1 MKLKRYVLGCYAI
14 WVTFLIA
21 AYYLLPGLRIETWGL
36 ISLSGVI
43 AIVAG
48 VVLNR
53 PARKAPWFVLAAAQ
67 ASFAA
72 GQLSFLIAAKLG
84 VVLPFPSFA
93 DALYLLTFPL
103 YAVAFLVFIKCRSPD
118 KDRRSLIDALTLT
131 AGLALLSWTFLIRP
145 YVHNADLDALQK
157 IVAIAYPLGD
167 VLTLALIA
175 RLLAPGTGR
184 TRCVQFLTLGSFGCL
199 VSDVAFDAVQ
209 LHGTFHNGTV
219 IDLGWAVFYTAWG
232 AASLHPTMATLTK
245 PVPRQ
250 QGEVSPSR
258 LAVLMLASLIAPGVL
273 LIDVPE
279 GPTSDVSVIAV
290 FSAILYLL
298 VLTRLWDAAAS
309 HRRAL
314 DRERALRQAG
324 LSLVTA
330 GDVPAVAAIVKDAV
344 DTLLGPHSQGDA
356 RLEVRI
362 DDTLR
367 AAVAPDVAP
376 PPVDRLGEL
385 AESWLPHVTGTTP
398 VLRAISELPNQA
410 RTVLPGAESM
420 LLCPVTVKDRSA
432 GDPPIGLIA
441 VFGQRRILTDLSA
454 TLEILAHQV
463 ALTLEGIRLRQAV
476 IRQRNEAYFRTLV
489 QDASDAIMIVG
500 DDGTVKYAT
509 PSTATVFGDIQVE
522 GELFWDLVAPEERG
536 EFARTFT
543 ELRER
548 ARFGPRFVDQR
559 ILRKDGKRVHIQ
571 ARCSDLRDE
580 TTVDGLVFTLRD
592 VTEQHKLEEEM
603 RHRAFHD
610 ALTGLPNRVLLQDRI
625 AQQLAS
631 TRRTALIAGVL
642 FVDLDDFKVVN
653 DTLGHSVGDELLVEA
668 AGRLHQLVR
677 GSDTAARLGG
687 DEFALL
693 IANAKDTAAVEAAAE
708 RVVAAFAEPFALATG
723 LVTST
728 VTVGVATTLDSID
741 TDELLRH
748 ADLALYAAKASGKR
762 QWRRYQPVLSSGLL
776 RRRELQEALEEAVS
790 TSAFTLVYQPIVA
803 LDTGELAGFEALVR
817 WPHPE
822 WGMMQ
827 PGQFITLAEETGQI
841 IAIGAWVLDRAT
853 TDLARWL
860 RGADGPTVS
869 PVPAPRQ
876 PVVRRPPG
884 AAQQPGV
891 PQRAGVPP
899 PSGAEL
905 AAQERLAPRRDLY
918 VSVNVSARQFADTAF
933 ADNVRRALASSGLPS
948 SALTLE
954 LTETAL
960 LRRDERLH
968 SDLMELKSIGV
979 KLAID
984 DFGTGYS
991 SLSYLREL
999 PFDVVKM
1006 DKSFVDGIADSEQ
1019 RLALADGI
1027 VQIARTLQLEVVAE
1041 GIESEVQRDL
1051 LTEMGCHYGQGFLLA
1066 MPMQPNEAEELARH
1080 GFPHT
1085 SLAPTH
1091 RL

>member
-1 MKLKRYVLGCYAI
+1 LKRYVLCGYAI
-14 WVTFLIA
+14 WVVFLIA
-21 AYYLLPGLRIETWGL
+21 AYYGLPGLRIETWGL
-36 ISLSGVI
+36 ISLSGVL

-48 VVLNR
+48 TVLNR
-53 PARKAPWFVLAAAQ
+53 PARKTPWLVLAAAQ

-72 GQLSFLIAAKLG
+72 GQLSFLIAPRIG

-103 YAVAFLVFIKCRSPD
+103 YAIAFLIFIKCRSPD

-145 YVHNADLDALQK
+145 YVHNPDLDGLQK

-209 LHGTFHNGTV
+209 LHGTFRNGTI
-219 IDLGWAVFYTAWG
+219 IDLGWALFYTAWG
-232 AASLHPTMATLTK
+232 AASLHPTMVTLTQ

-258 LAVLMLASLIAPGVL
+258 LALLMLASLIAPAVL
-273 LIDVPE
+273 LITVPK
-279 GPTSDVSVIAV
+279 GPTSDISVIAV

-314 DRERALRQAG
+314 DRERVLRQTG

-330 GDVPAVAAIVKDAV
+330 VDVPAVATIVKDAV
-344 DTLLGPHSQGDA
+344 SSLLGVHSQGDA
-356 RLEVRI
+356 LLEVRI
-362 DDTLR
+362 DGALR
-367 AAVAPDVAP
+367 PAAADGREP
-376 PPVDRLGEL
+376 PATDQLGRL
-385 AESWLPHVTGTTP
+385 AESWLPLVTGTTP
-398 VLRAISELPNQA
+398 FLTVISHLPDEA
-410 RTVLPGAESM
+410 RTILPSAESM
-420 LLCPVTVKDRSA
+420 LLCPVTVKDRPS
-432 GDPPIGLIA
+432 GDPLIGLIA
-441 VFGQRRILTDLSA
+441 VFSQRRILTDLSA

-463 ALTLEGIRLRQAV
+463 ALTLESITLRQAV

-509 PSTATVFGDIQVE
+509 PSTASVFGDIPVE
-522 GELFWDLVAPEERG
+522 GELLWDLVAAEERG
-536 EFARTFT
+536 EFARTFK

-559 ILRKDGKRVHIQ
+559 ITRRDGKRVHIQ

-580 TTVDGLVFTLRD
+580 PTVDGLVFTLRD

-631 TRRTALIAGVL
+631 SRRTALIAGVL
-642 FVDLDDFKVVN
+642 FVDVDDFKVVN

-668 AGRLHQLVR
+668 AGRLHHLVR
-677 GSDTAARLGG
+677 SSDTAARLGG

-693 IANAKDTAAVEAAAE
+693 IVNAEDTAAVEAAAE
-708 RVVAAFAEPFALATG
+708 RVVSAFKEPFALASG
-723 LVTST
+723 LVTTT
-728 VTVGVATTLDSID
+728 VTVGVATTLDSVD

-748 ADLALYAAKASGKR
+748 ADLALYAAKAAGKR
-762 QWRRYQPVLSSGLL
+762 QWRRYQPVLSTGLL

-790 TSAFTLVYQPIVA
+790 TNAFTLVYQPIVA

-841 IAIGAWVLDRAT
+841 IAIGAWVLERAT
-853 TDLARWL
+853 NDLARWL
-860 RGADGPTVS
+860 REQDGPTVS
-869 PVPAPRQ
+869 AVPSPR
-876 PVVRRPPG
+876 
-884 AAQQPGV
+884 
-891 PQRAGVPP
+891 PQLH
-899 PSGAEL
+899 AE
-905 AAQERLAPRRDLY
+905 QRLAPRRDLY
-918 VSVNVSARQFADTAF
+918 VSVNVSARQFADAGF
-933 ADNVRRALASSGLPS
+933 ADNVRRVLASSGLES

-1027 VQIARTLQLEVVAE
+1027 VQIARTLRLEVVAE

-1051 LTEMGCHYGQGFLLA
+1051 LTEMGCHFGQGYLLA
-1066 MPMQPNEAEELARH
+1066 MPMQPSEAEELARH
-1080 GFPHT
+1080 GFPVRP
-1085 SLAPTH
+1085 SVPAP
-1091 RL
+1091 RP

>member
-1 MKLKRYVLGCYAI
+1 VKLKRYVLGCYAI
-14 WVTFLIA
+14 WVVFLIA
-21 AYYLLPGLRIETWGL
+21 AYYGLPGLRVETWGL

-48 VVLNR
+48 TVLNR
-53 PARKAPWFVLAAAQ
+53 PAKKAPWLVLAAAQ

-72 GQLSFLIAAKLG
+72 GQLSFLIAPRIG

-93 DALYLLTFPL
+93 DGLYLLTFPL
-103 YAVAFLVFIKCRSPD
+103 YAVAFLIFIKCRSPD
-118 KDRRSLIDALTLT
+118 KDRRSLTDALTLT

-145 YVHNADLDALQK
+145 YVHNPDLDGLQR

-184 TRCVQFLTLGSFGCL
+184 TRCIQLLTLGSFGCL
-199 VSDVAFDAVQ
+199 VSDVAFDAVT
-209 LHGTFHNGTV
+209 LHGTFHNGTI
-219 IDLGWAVFYTAWG
+219 IDLGWALFYTAWG
-232 AASLHPTMATLTK
+232 AASLHPTMTTLSE

-250 QGEVSPSR
+250 QEEVSPSR
-258 LAVLMLASLIAPGVL
+258 LALLMLASLIAPVVL
-273 LIDVPE
+273 LTTVPR
-279 GPTSDVSVIAV
+279 GPNSDVSVIAV

-314 DRERALRQAG
+314 DRERVLRQAG

-330 GDVPAVAAIVKDAV
+330 VDVPSVAATVKEAV
-344 DTLLGPHSQGDA
+344 DALLGAHAQGDA
-356 RLEVRI
+356 LLEVRI
-362 DDTLR
+362 DGTLSP
-367 AAVAPDVAP
+367 AAAGGGEP
-376 PPVDRLGEL
+376 PPADQLGEL
-385 AESWLPHVTGTTP
+385 AESWLPLVSGTTP
-398 VLRAISELPNQA
+398 ILTAVGQLSD
-410 RTVLPGAESM
+410 RTRTFLPGAESM
-420 LLCPVTVKDRSA
+420 LLCPVTATERSP
-432 GDPPIGLIA
+432 GDPLIGLIA
-441 VFGQRRILTDLSA
+441 VFGPRRILTDLSA

-463 ALTLEGIRLRQAV
+463 ALTLESITLRQAM

-489 QDASDAIMIVG
+489 QDASDAILIVA
-500 DDGTVKYAT
+500 DDGMVKYAT
-509 PSTATVFGDIQVE
+509 PSTASVFGDIPVE
-522 GELFWDLVAPEERG
+522 GELLWDLVAAEERG
-536 EFARTFT
+536 EFARTFK

-548 ARFGPRFVDQR
+548 ARLGPRFVDQR
-559 ILRKDGKRVHIQ
+559 ITRKDGKRVHIQ

-580 TTVDGLVFTLRD
+580 PTVDGLVFTLRD

-631 TRRTALIAGVL
+631 SRRTALIAGVL

-668 AGRLHQLVR
+668 AGRLHDLVR
-677 GSDTAARLGG
+677 SSDTAARIGG

-693 IANAKDTAAVEAAAE
+693 IVNAEDTIAVEAAAE
-708 RVVAAFAEPFALATG
+708 RVVSAFAEPFALASG

-728 VTVGVATTLDSID
+728 VTVGVATTLDSVD

-748 ADLALYAAKASGKR
+748 ADLALYAAKAAGKR
-762 QWRRYQPVLSSGLL
+762 QWRRYQPVLSTGLL

-790 TSAFTLVYQPIVA
+790 TKAFTLVYQPIVA

-841 IAIGAWVLDRAT
+841 IAIGAWVLERAT

-860 RGADGPTVS
+860 RAVDEAPTVS
-869 PVPAPRQ
+869 ALPVPSQVGRDLHGG
-876 PVVRRPPG
+876 R
-884 AAQQPGV
+884 
-891 PQRAGVPP
+891 
-899 PSGAEL
+899 
-905 AAQERLAPRRDLY
+905 RLAPRRDLY
-918 VSVNVSARQFADTAF
+918 VSVNVSARQFADAGF
-933 ADNVRRALASSGLPS
+933 ADNVRRVLASSGLES

-960 LRRDERLH
+960 LRRDERLY

-1027 VQIARTLQLEVVAE
+1027 VQIARTLHLEVVAE

-1051 LTEMGCHYGQGFLLA
+1051 LTEMGCHYGQGYLLA
-1066 MPMQPNEAEELARH
+1066 MPMQPSEAEELARH
-1080 GFPHT
+1080 GFPVMP
-1085 SLAPTH
+1085 SVPT
-1091 RL
+1091 RRR

>member
-1 MKLKRYVLGCYAI
+1 LKRYVLSCYAV
-14 WVTFLIA
+14 WVAFLIA
-21 AYYLLPGLRIETWGL
+21 AYYGLPALRLETWSL

-48 VVLNR
+48 VALNR
-53 PARKAPWFVLAAAQ
+53 PARKAPWLILAAAQ

-72 GQLSFLIAAKLG
+72 GQLSFLIAAKRG

-103 YAVAFLVFIKCRSPD
+103 YAIAFLIFIRCRSPD

-145 YVHNADLDALQK
+145 YVHNADLDGLQK

-184 TRCVQFLTLGSFGCL
+184 TRCVQLLTLGSFGCL
-199 VSDVAFDAVQ
+199 VSDVAYDTVQ
-209 LHGTFHNGTV
+209 LHGMFHNGTI
-219 IDLGWAVFYTAWG
+219 IDLGWALFYAAWG
-232 AASLHPTMATLTK
+232 AASLHPTMTTLTE
-245 PVPRQ
+245 PVPRL
-250 QGEVSPSR
+250 QGEVSPTR
-258 LAVLMLASLIAPGVL
+258 LALLMLASLIAPVVL
-273 LIDVPE
+273 LTSVPK

-314 DRERALRQAG
+314 DRERVLRQTG

-330 GDVPAVAAIVKDAV
+330 GDVPAVAATVKNAV
-344 DTLLGPHSQGDA
+344 GALLGQHAQGDA
-356 RLEVRI
+356 LLEVRI
-362 DDTLR
+362 DGKLR
-367 AAVAPDVAP
+367 PAGARGAEPAPTDWLS
-376 PPVDRLGEL
+376 DL
-385 AESWLPHVTGTTP
+385 AESWLPRLTGTTP
-398 VLRAISELPNQA
+398 ILTPVSRLPGQTGTA
-410 RTVLPGAESM
+410 APGAESM
-420 LLCPVTVKDRSA
+420 LLCPVTVKDRA
-432 GDPPIGLIA
+432 TGDSLIGLIG
-441 VFGQRRILTDLSA
+441 VFGPRRILADLSA

-463 ALTLEGIRLRQAV
+463 ALTLEGITLRQAV

-489 QDASDAIMIVG
+489 QDASDAIMIVA

-509 PSTATVFGDIQVE
+509 PSTCTVFGDIPVE
-522 GELFWDLVAPEERG
+522 GELFWDLVAAEERG

-548 ARFGPRFVDQR
+548 AQFGPRFVDQR
-559 ILRKDGKRVHIQ
+559 ILRRDGKRVHIQ

-580 TTVDGLVFTLRD
+580 PTVDGLVFTLRD

-625 AQQLAS
+625 AQQLAA

-708 RVVAAFAEPFALATG
+708 RVVTAFSEPFALATG

-728 VTVGVATTLDSID
+728 VTVGVATTLDSVD

-748 ADLALYAAKASGKR
+748 ADLALYAAKSAGKR
-762 QWRRYQPVLSSGLL
+762 QWRRYQPVLSTGLL
-776 RRRELQEALEEAVS
+776 RRRELEEALEEAVS
-790 TSAFTLVYQPIVA
+790 TRAFTLVYQPIVA

-841 IAIGAWVLDRAT
+841 IAIGAWVLERAT
-853 TDLARWL
+853 SDLARWL
-860 RGADGPTVS
+860 RDADLPT
-869 PVPAPRQ
+869 VPAPR
-876 PVVRRPPG
+876 R
-884 AAQQPGV
+884 PGV
-891 PQRAGVPP
+891 PQRPTAPSQPGPP
-899 PSGAEL
+899 PQAEVPAP
-905 AAQERLAPRRDLY
+905 AAAEPPGGQRLAPRRDLY
-918 VSVNVSARQFADTAF
+918 VSVNVSARQFADPGF
-933 ADNVRRALASSGLPS
+933 ADNVRRVLASSGLES

-1006 DKSFVDGIADSEQ
+1006 DKSFVDGIAESEQ

-1027 VQIARTLQLEVVAE
+1027 VQIARTLRLEVVAE

-1051 LTEMGCHYGQGFLLA
+1051 LTEMGCHYGQGYLLA
-1066 MPMQPNEAEELARH
+1066 MPMQPSEAEELARH
-1080 GFPHT
+1080 GFPAT
-1085 SLAPTH
+1085 SLVPTH
-1091 RL
+1091 RP

>member
-1 MKLKRYVLGCYAI
+1 M
-14 WVTFLIA
+14 
-21 AYYLLPGLRIETWGL
+21 
-36 ISLSGVI
+36 
-43 AIVAG
+43 
-48 VVLNR
+48 
-53 PARKAPWFVLAAAQ
+53 
-67 ASFAA
+67 
-72 GQLSFLIAAKLG
+72 
-84 VVLPFPSFA
+84 
-93 DALYLLTFPL
+93 
-103 YAVAFLVFIKCRSPD
+103 
-118 KDRRSLIDALTLT
+118 
-131 AGLALLSWTFLIRP
+131 
-145 YVHNADLDALQK
+145 
-157 IVAIAYPLGD
+157 
-167 VLTLALIA
+167 
-175 RLLAPGTGR
+175 
-184 TRCVQFLTLGSFGCL
+184 
-199 VSDVAFDAVQ
+199 
-209 LHGTFHNGTV
+209 
-219 IDLGWAVFYTAWG
+219 
-232 AASLHPTMATLTK
+232 
-245 PVPRQ
+245 
-250 QGEVSPSR
+250 
-258 LAVLMLASLIAPGVL
+258 
-273 LIDVPE
+273 
-279 GPTSDVSVIAV
+279 
-290 FSAILYLL
+290 
-298 VLTRLWDAAAS
+298 
-309 HRRAL
+309 
-314 DRERALRQAG
+314 
-324 LSLVTA
+324 
-330 GDVPAVAAIVKDAV
+330 
-344 DTLLGPHSQGDA
+344 
-356 RLEVRI
+356 
-362 DDTLR
+362 
-367 AAVAPDVAP
+367 
-376 PPVDRLGEL
+376 
-385 AESWLPHVTGTTP
+385 
-398 VLRAISELPNQA
+398 
-410 RTVLPGAESM
+410 TVLPDADWM
-420 LLCPVTVKDRSA
+420 LLCPVTLKDRPT
-432 GDPPIGLIA
+432 GDPLIGLIA
-441 VFGQRRILTDLSA
+441 VFGDERILADQSA

-463 ALTLEGIRLRQAV
+463 ALTVESITLRQAV

-500 DDGTVKYAT
+500 DDGAVKYAT
-509 PSTATVFGDIQVE
+509 PSTASVFGDIPVE
-522 GELFWDLVAPEERG
+522 GEYIWDLVAAEERDD
-536 EFARTFT
+536 FAHTFM

-559 ILRKDGKRVHIQ
+559 ITRRDGKRVHIQ
-571 ARCSDLRDE
+571 ARCSDLRAE
-580 TTVDGLVFTLRD
+580 PTVDGLVFTLRD
-592 VTEQHKLEEEM
+592 VTDQHQLEEEM
-603 RHRAFHD
+603 KHRAFHD
-610 ALTGLPNRVLLQDRI
+610 ALTGLPNRVMLQDRI

-631 TRRTALIAGVL
+631 SRRSGVIAGVL
-642 FVDLDDFKVVN
+642 FVDLDDFKIVN
-653 DTLGHSVGDELLVEA
+653 DTMGHSVGDELLVA
-668 AGRLHQLVR
+668 AAARLTTLVR
-677 GSDTAARLGG
+677 DSDTAARLGG

-693 IANAKDTAAVEAAAE
+693 IGNADNPTAVEAAAE
-708 RVVAAFAEPFALATG
+708 RVVVAFAEPFALTVG

-860 RGADGPTVS
+860 RDADGPTVS

-999 PFDVVKM
+999 PFDGVKM

-1027 VQIARTLQLEVVAE
+1027 VQIARTLRLEVVAE

-1051 LTEMGCHYGQGFLLA
+1051 LTEMGCHYGQGYLLA
-1066 MPMQPNEAEELARH
+1066 MPMQPSEAEELARH
-1080 GFPHT
+1080 GFPAT
-1085 SLAPTH
+1085 SLVPTH
-1091 RL
+1091 RH

>member
-1 MKLKRYVLGCYAI
+1 LKRFVLGGYAI
-14 WVTFLIA
+14 WVAFLVA
-21 AYYLLPGLRIETWGL
+21 AYYGLPGLRIETWGL
-36 ISLSGVI
+36 ISLSGVL

-48 VVLNR
+48 TALNR
-53 PARKAPWFVLAAAQ
+53 PARKTPWLVLAAAQ

-72 GQLSFLIAAKLG
+72 GQLSFLIAPRIG

-103 YAVAFLVFIKCRSPD
+103 YAVAFLIFIKCRSPD
-118 KDRRSLIDALTLT
+118 KDRRSLTDALTLT

-145 YVHNADLDALQK
+145 YVHNPDLNGLQK
-157 IVAIAYPLGD
+157 IVTIAYPLGD

-184 TRCVQFLTLGSFGCL
+184 TRCVQLLTLGSFGCL

-209 LHGTFHNGTV
+209 LHGTFHNGTI
-219 IDLGWAVFYTAWG
+219 IDLGWALFYTAWG
-232 AASLHPTMATLTK
+232 AASLHPTMVTLTE

-250 QGEVSPSR
+250 QEEVSPSR
-258 LAVLMLASLIAPGVL
+258 LALLMLASLIAPVVL
-273 LIDVPE
+273 LTTVPK

-314 DRERALRQAG
+314 DRERVLRQTG

-330 GDVPAVAAIVKDAV
+330 VDVPAVAVTVKDAV
-344 DTLLGPHSQGDA
+344 HMLLGLHSQSDA
-356 RLEVRI
+356 LLEVRI
-362 DDTLR
+362 DGSLR
-367 AAVAPDVAP
+367 PATAARDGA
-376 PPVDRLGEL
+376 PPVDELGEL
-385 AESWLPHVTGTTP
+385 AESWLSLLTGTTP
-398 VLRAISELPNQA
+398 ILAAISELPD
-410 RTVLPGAESM
+410 RTRTLLPGAESM
-420 LLCPVTVKDRSA
+420 LLCPVTAKDRSP
-432 GDPPIGLIA
+432 GDPIIGLIA
-441 VFGQRRILTDLSA
+441 VFGPRRILTDLSA

-463 ALTLEGIRLRQAV
+463 ALTLESITLRQAV

-489 QDASDAIMIVG
+489 QDASDAIMIVAE
-500 DDGTVKYAT
+500 DGTVKYAT
-509 PSTATVFGDIQVE
+509 PSTASVFGDIPVE
-522 GELFWDLVAPEERG
+522 GELLWDLVAAEERG
-536 EFARTFT
+536 EFARTFR

-559 ILRKDGKRVHIQ
+559 ITRRDGKRVHIQ

-580 TTVDGLVFTLRD
+580 PTVDGLVFTLRD

-625 AQQLAS
+625 AMQLAS
-631 TRRTALIAGVL
+631 SRRTALIAGVL

-668 AGRLHQLVR
+668 AGRLHDIVR
-677 GSDTAARLGG
+677 SSDTAARLGG

-693 IANAKDTAAVEAAAE
+693 IVNAEDTTAVEAAAE
-708 RVVAAFAEPFALATG
+708 RVVNAFKEPFALASG

-728 VTVGVATTLDSID
+728 VTVGVATTLDSVD

-748 ADLALYAAKASGKR
+748 ADLALYAAKAAGKR
-762 QWRRYQPVLSSGLL
+762 QWRRYQPVLSTGLL

-790 TSAFTLVYQPIVA
+790 TNAFTLVYQPIVA

-841 IAIGAWVLDRAT
+841 IAIGAWVLERAT

-860 RGADGPTVS
+860 RAADDAPTTTSDAPVRHQTGPALHVE
-869 PVPAPRQ
+869 R
-876 PVVRRPPG
+876 
-884 AAQQPGV
+884 
-891 PQRAGVPP
+891 
-899 PSGAEL
+899 
-905 AAQERLAPRRDLY
+905 RLAPRRDLY
-918 VSVNVSARQFADTAF
+918 VSVNVSARQFADAGF
-933 ADNVRRALASSGLPS
+933 ADNVRRVLASSGLES

-1027 VQIARTLQLEVVAE
+1027 VQIARTLHLEVVAE

-1051 LTEMGCHYGQGFLLA
+1051 LTEMGCHYGQGYLLA
-1066 MPMQPNEAEELARH
+1066 MPMQPSEAEELARH
-1080 GFPHT
+1080 GFPVLP
-1085 SLAPTH
+1085 SVPTP
-1091 RL
+1091 RR